1 MIGIDPGTV
10 SVDLLGLNDGGV
22 FLDLS
27 IPTAEALASPSRIP
41 DLLEQYAPLDLVV
54 GPSGYGLPPKVS
66 REASVDCV
74 RSSARSGVFP
84 YQSF

>member
-1 MIGIDPGTV
+1 MPRVIGIDPGTV

-41 DLLEQYAPLDLVV
+41 DLLEQYADDL
-54 GPSGYGLPPKVS
+54 
-66 REASVDCV
+66 
-74 RSSARSGVFP
+74 RSETDAARA
-84 YQSF
+84 